1 MTDPLPLAGIRVIEL
16 GHVVMGSTCGLVL
29 ADMGADVVKIEKVPD
44 GDDTRRLGGFGVG
57 LFHFF
62 NRNKRSLAIDLKSED
77 GKAILRRAIAEADVF
92 IENFGP
98 RRRRAPG
105 VWL

>member
-77 GKAILRRAIAEADVF
+77 GKAILRHRRGRCFHRELR
-92 IENFGP
+92 P